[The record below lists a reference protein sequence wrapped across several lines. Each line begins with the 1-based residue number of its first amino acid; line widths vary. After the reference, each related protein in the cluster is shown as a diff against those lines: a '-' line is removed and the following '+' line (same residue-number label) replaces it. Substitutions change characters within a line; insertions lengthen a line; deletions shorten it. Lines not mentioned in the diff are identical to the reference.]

1 MIDVVNQS
9 HHEQDDYS
17 EIIQKDF
24 YIGRG
29 SVLGNPYTSKPLDK
43 TKAQFSCDS
52 KKEAIDKYKNY
63 LLQKIKDK
71 DEEICSILKE
81 IEKSS
86 EEGTAFLVCF
96 CKPSS
101 CHGDFIKKII
111 DNRIESKRT
120 VSLF

>member
-1 MIDVVNQS
+1 MIEVVNQS
-9 HHEQDDYS
+9 LHEQDDYS
-17 EIIQKDF
+17 EVIQKDF

-29 SVLGNPYTSKPLDK
+29 SVLGNPYTSKPLEK

-52 KKEAIDKYKNY
+52 KKEAIDKYKLY
-63 LLQKIKDK
+63 LVKKIKDE
-71 DEEICSILKE
+71 DEDICSILQE
-81 IEKSS
+81 IETSA

-101 CHGDFIKKII
+101 CHGDFIKEII
-111 DNRIESKRT
+111 DNRIESNRT